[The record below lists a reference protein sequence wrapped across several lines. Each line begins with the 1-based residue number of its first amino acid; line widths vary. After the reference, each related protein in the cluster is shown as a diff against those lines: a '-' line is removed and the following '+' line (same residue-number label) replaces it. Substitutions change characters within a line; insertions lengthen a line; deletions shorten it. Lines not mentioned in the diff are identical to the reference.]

1 MSLSPNVGDLRLILD
16 STRWTPHCGTVSGT
30 WIPQEKIFWIPLPG
44 AKCFAR
50 RNILK
55 AWSPGNFNC
64 SFSLQWEHRMWYKGS
79 QWLMGFANSEQRRKN
94 RTKKIMRSDVT
105 RRTSVVSQW
114 KLWIIY
120 IRYLA
125 ISENGV
131 AVLEFYSSK
140 NMKLTVRKSL
150 WLLGFLTLFYYTYRN
165 LQAPSM
171 VSRAGNRPVNCEK
184 SAKEIQQ
191 LVHLAHGVHKV
202 LDELGIKHWL
212 MFGSL
217 WGIQRKLYNPLP
229 WDDDVDMGLSGDD
242 VHYQSLSRE
251 KFLSAFT
258 TKGFTLKERLD
269 RNGIVG
275 IFNQKICPSGWVDI
289 FIFYDYRGTMKR
301 TGWETWLAPINYNLY
316 SSFSSRAVEGSLPK
330 ARFGDFD
337 MYVPKDIL
345 LVLKSVYPFNWWV
358 EDRPRNCINKKIWKW
373 INSSFLLDQNLQRIR
388 NAQYHNWRKDYKDA
402 ILGKTFW

>member
-1 MSLSPNVGDLRLILD
+1 MHERREPV
-16 STRWTPHCGTVSGT
+16 
-30 WIPQEKIFWIPLPG
+30 KICELFI
-44 AKCFAR
+44 F
-50 RNILK
+50 
-55 AWSPGNFNC
+55 
-64 SFSLQWEHRMWYKGS
+64 
-79 QWLMGFANSEQRRKN
+79 
-94 RTKKIMRSDVT
+94 
-105 RRTSVVSQW
+105 
-114 KLWIIY
+114 
-120 IRYLA
+120 
-125 ISENGV
+125 SENGV
-131 AVLEFYSSK
+131 AIQEFYSSK
-140 NMKLTVRKSL
+140 NMKLNVRKSL
-150 WLLGFLTLFYYTYRN
+150 WLLGFSTLFYYTYRN
-165 LQAPSM
+165 LQAPTM
-171 VSRAGNRPVNCEK
+171 VSRAGSRPVNCEK

-191 LVHLAHGVHKV
+191 LVDLAHEVHKV

-258 TKGFTLKERLD
+258 NKGFTLKERLD

-289 FIFYDYRGTMKR
+289 FIFYDYWGTMKR

-358 EDRPRNCINKKIWKW
+358 EDRPRNCVNKKI
-373 INSSFLLDQNLQRIR
+373 
-388 NAQYHNWRKDYKDA
+388 
-402 ILGKTFW
+402 

>member
-1 MSLSPNVGDLRLILD
+1 
-16 STRWTPHCGTVSGT
+16 
-30 WIPQEKIFWIPLPG
+30 
-44 AKCFAR
+44 
-50 RNILK
+50 
-55 AWSPGNFNC
+55 
-64 SFSLQWEHRMWYKGS
+64 
-79 QWLMGFANSEQRRKN
+79 
-94 RTKKIMRSDVT
+94 
-105 RRTSVVSQW
+105 
-114 KLWIIY
+114 
-120 IRYLA
+120 
-125 ISENGV
+125 
-131 AVLEFYSSK
+131 
-140 NMKLTVRKSL
+140 MKLTVRKSL

-191 LVHLAHGVHKV
+191 LVDLAHGVHKV

-358 EDRPRNCINKKIWKW
+358 EDRPRNCINKEI
-373 INSSFLLDQNLQRIR
+373 
-388 NAQYHNWRKDYKDA
+388 
-402 ILGKTFW
+402 